1 MAEFKEQVLDI
12 LEEVCENDIVK
23 ENLDVQLFEEGIL
36 DSFAVVSLLVEFQER
51 LDIEV
56 SISDFDRDEW
66 ATPNM
71 VIKSWKKSDEQSKI
85 WSDAFSIGPFAVF
98 LLIPTRFLLPLL
110 SDEKVEQAATSLKKK
125 NSKYDFTAKDVS
137 RSKISSDV
145 RFIGI
150 RTYGCFPSI

>member
-85 WSDAFSIGPFAVF
+85 WSM
-98 LLIPTRFLLPLL
+98 LLALVLLLYSYL
-110 SDEKVEQAATSLKKK
+110 FQRAS
-125 NSKYDFTAKDVS
+125 YFH
-137 RSKISSDV
+137 
-145 RFIGI
+145 F
-150 RTYGCFPSI
+150 

>member
-56 SISDFDRDEW
+56 SISDFDVTSGLLQTWLLR
-66 ATPNM
+66 
-71 VIKSWKKSDEQSKI
+71 SWKKSDEQSKI

-110 SDEKVEQAATSLKKK
+110 SDEKVEQAATSLKEEKFK
-125 NSKYDFTAKDVS
+125 V
-137 RSKISSDV
+137 
-145 RFIGI
+145 
-150 RTYGCFPSI
+150 

>member
-66 ATPNM
+66 ATPSM
-71 VIKSWKKSDEQSKI
+71 VIKKLE
-85 WSDAFSIGPFAVF
+85 
-98 LLIPTRFLLPLL
+98 
-110 SDEKVEQAATSLKKK
+110 E
-125 NSKYDFTAKDVS
+125 
-137 RSKISSDV
+137 
-145 RFIGI
+145 I
-150 RTYGCFPSI
+150 R

>member
-1 MAEFKEQVLDI
+1 MHPSYTIKKLHIYYISDIKEILKMAEFKEQVLDI

-71 VIKSWKKSDEQSKI
+71 VIKKLE
-85 WSDAFSIGPFAVF
+85 
-98 LLIPTRFLLPLL
+98 
-110 SDEKVEQAATSLKKK
+110 E
-125 NSKYDFTAKDVS
+125 
-137 RSKISSDV
+137 
-145 RFIGI
+145 I
-150 RTYGCFPSI
+150 R

>member
-1 MAEFKEQVLDI
+1 MAKFKEQVLDI

-71 VIKSWKKSDEQSKI
+71 VIKKLE
-85 WSDAFSIGPFAVF
+85 
-98 LLIPTRFLLPLL
+98 
-110 SDEKVEQAATSLKKK
+110 E
-125 NSKYDFTAKDVS
+125 
-137 RSKISSDV
+137 
-145 RFIGI
+145 I
-150 RTYGCFPSI
+150 R

>member
-56 SISDFDRDEW
+56 SISDFDRD
-66 ATPNM
+66 
-71 VIKSWKKSDEQSKI
+71 
-85 WSDAFSIGPFAVF
+85 
-98 LLIPTRFLLPLL
+98 
-110 SDEKVEQAATSLKKK
+110 
-125 NSKYDFTAKDVS
+125 
-137 RSKISSDV
+137 
-145 RFIGI
+145 
-150 RTYGCFPSI
+150 